1 MKLKKS
7 FYKDYMSSS
16 DYFENPEESLKN
28 EIEAVENTKKYFTWV
43 QEFSKK
49 IIIVIFGIYIVTAIF
64 MLAMV
69 YLSYKIGSIAGI
81 DTLITETNETFR
93 QIVGGYLIKSAV
105 ENAVKIGGNYFV
117 GVSDA
122 KLRALKERLKQE
134 NIIKSYGKDLN
145 EMKTGF
151 DDSLIDAVTEDQT
164 NDDSSEDTTSVDE
177 NTNNESEE
185 TDTSAENQEDDPEA

>member
-7 FYKDYMSSS
+7 YYKNYAAESE
-16 DYFENPEESLKN
+16 YFDDKDILNQ
-28 EIEAVENTKKYFTWV
+28 EIQSVENTKKYFTWV

-49 IIIVIFGIYIVTAIF
+49 IVFAIFVIYVITAVF

-69 YLSYKIGSIAGI
+69 FLSYQQGNISGI

-93 QIVGGYLIKSAV
+93 QIVGGYIIKSAI

-122 KLRALKERLKQE
+122 KLRALKARLDKE
-134 NIIKSYGKDLN
+134 GVLKDDGKGIINS
-145 EMKTGF
+145 
-151 DDSLIDAVTEDQT
+151 
-164 NDDSSEDTTSVDE
+164 DDSSEDSVDE
-177 NTNNESEE
+177 DTTEDEGEDSES
-185 TDTSAENQEDDPEA
+185 

>member
-7 FYKDYMSSS
+7 YYKNYAAESE
-16 DYFENPEESLKN
+16 YFDDKDILNQ
-28 EIEAVENTKKYFTWV
+28 EIQSVENTKKYFTWV

-49 IIIVIFGIYIVTAIF
+49 IVFAIFVIYVITAVF

-69 YLSYKIGSIAGI
+69 FLSYQQGNISGI

-93 QIVGGYLIKSAV
+93 QIVGGYIIKSAI

-122 KLRALKERLKQE
+122 KLRAMKARLDKEGILKDDGKG
-134 NIIKSYGKDLN
+134 IINSN
-145 EMKTGF
+145 
-151 DDSLIDAVTEDQT
+151 
-164 NDDSSEDTTSVDE
+164 DSSEDSVDE
-177 NTNNESEE
+177 DTTEDEGEDSES
-185 TDTSAENQEDDPEA
+185 

>member
-7 FYKDYMSSS
+7 YYKNYAAESE
-16 DYFENPEESLKN
+16 YFDDK
-28 EIEAVENTKKYFTWV
+28 EILNQEIQSVENTKKYFTWV

-49 IIIVIFGIYIVTAIF
+49 IVFAIFVIYVITAIF

-69 YLSYKIGSIAGI
+69 FLSYQQGNISGI

-93 QIVGGYLIKSAV
+93 QIVGGYIIKSAI

-122 KLRALKERLKQE
+122 KLRAMKARLEEQ
-134 NIIKSYGKDLN
+134 NIIKDDGKGLN
-145 EMKTGF
+145 
-151 DDSLIDAVTEDQT
+151 DIDSS
-164 NDDSSEDTTSVDE
+164 DDSSDEDIDSEDTSEDE
-177 NTNNESEE
+177 GEDSE
-185 TDTSAENQEDDPEA
+185 N

>member
-7 FYKDYMSSS
+7 YYKNYAAESE
-16 DYFENPEESLKN
+16 YFDDKDILNQ
-28 EIEAVENTKKYFTWV
+28 EIQSVENTKKYFTWV

-49 IIIVIFGIYIVTAIF
+49 IVFAIFVIYVITAVF

-69 YLSYKIGSIAGI
+69 FLSYQQGNISGI

-93 QIVGGYLIKSAV
+93 QIVGGYIIKSAI

-122 KLRALKERLKQE
+122 KLRALKARLDKE
-134 NIIKSYGKDLN
+134 GVLKDDGKGIINSN
-145 EMKTGF
+145 
-151 DDSLIDAVTEDQT
+151 
-164 NDDSSEDTTSVDE
+164 DSSEDSVDE
-177 NTNNESEE
+177 DTTEDEGEDSES
-185 TDTSAENQEDDPEA
+185 